1 MTTRRVGRFSYRIVK
16 FQDVDCR
23 DGRVYEKWTSCEVC
37 SMQLNYAKV
46 GDRLKQR
53 LLFELCCPSFLHKSR
68 QTGRRMT
75 RCVGRF
81 SKMAL
86 ISHKVDLARAR

>member
-1 MTTRRVGRFSYRIVK
+1 MVTNHEYHSSIVAFASAEEECQLLSVALEVAWIFTLNSEITDATRRVGRFSYRK
-16 FQDVDCR
+16 
-23 DGRVYEKWTSCEVC
+23 
-37 SMQLNYAKV
+37 
-46 GDRLKQR
+46 
-53 LLFELCCPSFLHKSR
+53 
-68 QTGRRMT
+68 T

>member
-1 MTTRRVGRFSYRIVK
+1 MMGDSVPTLVACFTVSLEITGVTRRVGRFSY
-16 FQDVDCR
+16 
-23 DGRVYEKWTSCEVC
+23 
-37 SMQLNYAKV
+37 
-46 GDRLKQR
+46 
-53 LLFELCCPSFLHKSR
+53 
-68 QTGRRMT
+68 RMT